1 MTLQEVVQLIQ
12 GVGFPGFVAVYLLI
26 FFNTTIRENTEIL
39 RAIKTYLEAKSTNNG
54 GNNHAS

>member
-1 MTLQEVVQLIQ
+1 MTLPEVVQFIQ
-12 GVGFPGFVAVYLLI
+12 GVGFPVFVAVYLLI

-39 RAIKTYLEAKSTNNG
+39 RAIKTYLEAKSTTNG